1 MSRGAAGPYLSS
13 MELKGGAAV
22 VTGASRGIG
31 RAVAEALA
39 KEGMRLVIG
48 GRDPGRLEEA
58 ARALGGD
65 VETVAGDVGDEAVAS
80 RLVETAV
87 ARFGRLDVVV
97 NNAGIGHHGRLE
109 DMDPA
114 EFDRVYRTNVRGP
127 FLVMKAAIPVM
138 RRQKRGTLVSLAS
151 LAGRN
156 PVPMRAA
163 YAATKWAMIGLSRSV
178 LQEVR
183 KEGIRV
189 IILEPGSTLTEFGH
203 DPSKMA
209 QAEKLVRPEDVA
221 AVLVAALKLP
231 DRATVSE
238 IEIRP
243 TDPPA

>member
-1 MSRGAAGPYLSS
+1 MDLQGA
-13 MELKGGAAV
+13 AAV

-31 RAVAEALA
+31 RAITEALA

-48 GRDPGRLEEA
+48 GRDEGRLQEA
-58 ARALGGD
+58 ARALGGG
-65 VETVAGDVGDEAVAS
+65 VEAVPGDVGEEAVAA

-87 ARFGRLDVVV
+87 SRFGRLDVVV
-97 NNAGIGHHGRLE
+97 NNAGIGHHGKLE

-127 FLVMKAAIPVM
+127 FLLMKAAIPVM

-183 KEGIRV
+183 KDGLRV

-203 DPSKMA
+203 DASKMA

>member
-1 MSRGAAGPYLSS
+1 
-13 MELKGGAAV
+13 MELKGAAGI
-22 VTGASRGIG
+22 VTGGSRGIG
-31 RAVAEALA
+31 RAIAEALA
-39 KEGMRLVIG
+39 KEGVRLVLG
-48 GRDPGRLEEA
+48 GRDAARLQEA
-58 ARALGGD
+58 ARAIGGETD
-65 VETVAGDVGDEAVAS
+65 TVAGDVGDETIAA
-80 RLVETAV
+80 RLVEAATR
-87 ARFGRLDVVV
+87 RFGRLDVVV
-97 NNAGIGHHGRLE
+97 NNAGIGHHGKLE

-127 FLVMKAAIPVM
+127 FLLMKAAIPVM
-138 RRQKRGTLVSLAS
+138 RRQKSGTLVSLAS

-183 KEGIRV
+183 KAGIRV

-203 DPSKMA
+203 DASKMA

-221 AVLVAALKLP
+221 AVLVASLKLP

-243 TDPPA
+243 TDPPV

>member
-1 MSRGAAGPYLSS
+1 
-13 MELKGGAAV
+13 MELRGGVAV

-31 RAVAEALA
+31 RAIAEALA
-39 KEGMRLVIG
+39 SEGMSLVVG
-48 GRDPGRLEEA
+48 ARTPERLEETADLLRA
-58 ARALGGD
+58 AGGK
-65 VETVAGDVGDEAVAS
+65 VETVAGDVGDEAVAAE
-80 RLVETAV
+80 LVGTAV
-87 ARFGRLDVVV
+87 RRFERLDVVV

-109 DMDPA
+109 EMDPA

-127 FLVMKAAIPVM
+127 FLLMKAAIPVM

-156 PVPMRAA
+156 PVPMRSA

-183 KEGIRV
+183 KDGIRV

-209 QAEKLVRPEDVA
+209 QADKLVRPEDVA
-221 AVLVAALKLP
+221 AVLVSALKLP

-243 TDPPA
+243 TDPPS